1 MGAARGIGIAAWGI
15 PGGRSAIGLRCQV
28 SSAFLGSSR
37 LGLGAWLDHGEDL
50 GRSTGPARGTPA
62 EIARRRDRLGSRRR
76 GSLGAGHAPD
86 ARPLPRRAGDSRS
99 QLQARIGCDRWRR
112 GALRRSA
119 FPESC
124 PLASSTERCA
134 RHVDPCALALPVP
147 FGPAGRRTA

>member
-62 EIARRRDRLGSRRR
+62 EIDRLPDRLASPGRGLAREGRRMGASLSAMRTGDCGSARRRQQAGNTARQKRRNNPPSFACPVVRQRLTHGCGYGR
-76 GSLGAGHAPD
+76 G
-86 ARPLPRRAGDSRS
+86 
-99 QLQARIGCDRWRR
+99 
-112 GALRRSA
+112 
-119 FPESC
+119 
-124 PLASSTERCA
+124 
-134 RHVDPCALALPVP
+134 
-147 FGPAGRRTA
+147 

>member
-62 EIARRRDRLGSRRR
+62 ELTGCLTAWRAQEEAWRARAAGWEPRSAQCALVTAAARAGASKPVTPPGRNGATIRHPSRVLSFAS
-76 GSLGAGHAPD
+76 GSLMAVGTGVGNDP
-86 ARPLPRRAGDSRS
+86 PRG
-99 QLQARIGCDRWRR
+99 
-112 GALRRSA
+112 
-119 FPESC
+119 ENMN
-124 PLASSTERCA
+124 
-134 RHVDPCALALPVP
+134 
-147 FGPAGRRTA
+147 